1 MISGVRFTKEQ
12 LHVTRRAHRAD
23 RRADRRVRL
32 HEEHVE
38 GLGVRVQAGFDH
50 VAAVIGALTK
60 DAARRGHWRQEF
72 DRLEPDGRG
81 LAGRSA
87 PVVLAALDQR
97 GCGRIVARQRRDS
110 VRLRDAPART
120 AVQCESDEVTAMQF
134 FPSD

>member
-12 LHVTRRAHRAD
+12 LNVTRRAHRGD

-60 DAARRGHWRQEF
+60 DAHGVVTG
-72 DRLEPDGRG
+72 DRSSIASSPMEG
-81 LAGRSA
+81 
-87 PVVLAALDQR
+87 V
-97 GCGRIVARQRRDS
+97 
-110 VRLRDAPART
+110 
-120 AVQCESDEVTAMQF
+120 
-134 FPSD
+134 